1 MRALMGTRDSHTMVI
16 AVTHP
21 LDPEVGDFPM
31 DMAELVAE
39 VSQTVVVAVGIMA
52 LPEVV
57 DTMALPEEEV
67 DSRQEDTVVAVVA
80 HQAGIEVVAVD
91 SRLEDQE
98 DLEDQG
104 VEAQPQ
110 EEVSQLDPVEADT
123 VVEDSRLVDLAAVVE
138 AVAVAH
144 RPLLEGHTPYLP
156 LARMTIRLIANQT
169 SRHTRTTS
177 RLKIG
182 RTGSGVYA
190 TYCMP
195 KEWNKC

>member
-1 MRALMGTRDSHTMVI
+1 MVM

-21 LDPEVGDFPM
+21 LDLEVGDFLM

-39 VSQTVVVAVGIMA
+39 VSHTVVVA
-52 LPEVV
+52 V

-67 DSRQEDTVVAVVA
+67 DSQQEDTVVVVVA
-80 HQAGIEVVAVD
+80 HQAGMEVVAVD

-98 DLEDQG
+98 DLEDQA
-104 VEAQPQ
+104 VEAHLQ
-110 EEVSQLDPVEADT
+110 EEVSQPDPVEAGT
-123 VVEDSRLVDLAAVVE
+123 VVEGFRSVDLVVVVE
-138 AVAVAH
+138 VVAVAH
-144 RPLLEGHTPYLP
+144 RPLLEGHIPYPP
-156 LARMTIRLIANQT
+156 LARMTIHSIANQT